1 MQVLYW
7 KEIKQG
13 GLMRAEKRFLLF
25 VNRRHRYC
33 QGPLA
38 GNRSVVV
45 VTPERNLSY
54 FDKQRIAFRPSFFQP
69 LLSLKNATYRIF
81 IWGLALAGLC
91 GLLYTDKAWSL
102 YDFTRRATPMHFA
115 RPQTRNSIYRGF
127 GFLSLRISP
136 LSLSAYID
144 NQ

>member
-54 FDKQRIAFRPSFFQP
+54 FDKQRIAFRPSGPFPFLP
-69 LLSLKNATYRIF
+69 LKMRCIDFLF
-81 IWGLALAGLC
+81 LAWHWQSSMDFR
-91 GLLYTDKAWSL
+91 TPAWREACTILHSEQL
-102 YDFTRRATPMHFA
+102 QCTLPG
-115 RPQTRNSIYRGF
+115 QK
-127 GFLSLRISP
+127 
-136 LSLSAYID
+136 
-144 NQ
+144 